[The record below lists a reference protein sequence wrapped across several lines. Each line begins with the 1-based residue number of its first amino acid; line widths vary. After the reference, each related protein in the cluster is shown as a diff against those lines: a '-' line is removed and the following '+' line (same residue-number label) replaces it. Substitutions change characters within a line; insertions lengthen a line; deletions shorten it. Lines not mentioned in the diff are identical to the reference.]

1 MSNQMPNN
9 HSEIR
14 DIEVLLVEDEPSI
27 WVVLRDWIK
36 SVFAGEYEVIFYPT
50 DEEHHRELCSLRGG
64 IGNAVR
70 EEIERRGKIIKH
82 RHLLQKVLKS
92 YEELGEIDR
101 KVEKNKADISSL
113 EENISSVKSELD
125 TLNDET
131 NAQPIKPN
139 ELEQIIASKRDELN
153 ELGEKLKKLN
163 KKNFARKKTETSH
176 QELKEAGLNLTES
189 EIKDFLQY
197 QRFSLAL
204 VDINLSES
212 SACNGLDIIRY
223 LSQNWACNGA
233 LIVSAY
239 RHDLSTPLDD
249 TIKTSARMTSLVDRI
264 VRDNLF
270 PRSRI
275 EEINKPENMDV
286 NEFKKNLDNRLY
298 TGFVKDLA
306 KDLIYLF
313 VERDENNCDS
323 IKQITIK
330 FLTIPTSVDIKISTS
345 KTYFKFLQK
354 LLNNLKAGNR
364 WISGEEYD
372 VLYSREYRTD
382 VGRNI
387 SFDIEKC
394 FEGVYG
400 NGFNNIFDG
409 LRNLMSLEEFKKEL
423 DAPSKDKLINIW
435 KGLLQTQIR
444 LDDEQLPAI
453 VSRYISGG
461 KYDQLII
468 TGTKTIGWRFSD
480 LVFIADPYYP
490 KS

>member
-1 MSNQMPNN
+1 MTNN
-9 HSEIR
+9 HSDIR
-14 DIEVLLVEDEPSI
+14 DIEVLLVEDELSI
-27 WVVLRDWIK
+27 WVVLRDWIQ

-50 DEEHHRELCSLRGG
+50 DEKHHGKLCSLRGG

-70 EEIERRGKIIKH
+70 EEIERRGKIIEH
-82 RHLLQKVLKS
+82 CHLFQKALKLN
-92 YEELGEIDR
+92 EELVEIDR
-101 KVEKNKADISSL
+101 TVEKNKEEISSL
-113 EENISSVKSELD
+113 VENISLVKGALD
-125 TLNDET
+125 ILNDRT
-131 NAQPIKPN
+131 NAKSLKSS
-139 ELEQIIASKRDELN
+139 ELEQMIASKEGELCEFEGELN
-153 ELGEKLKKLN
+153 KINN
-163 KKNFARKKTETSH
+163 KESARKEKTLH
-176 QELKEAGLNLTES
+176 QELKKTIEEIEKQTGLNFTES
-189 EIKDFLQY
+189 DVKDCLQY

-204 VDINLSES
+204 VDINLGES
-212 SACNGLDIIRY
+212 SSCNGLDIIGC
-223 LSQNWACNGA
+223 LSQNFACNGV

-239 RHDLSTPLDD
+239 RYDLSTPLDD

-298 TGFVKDLA
+298 TGFVKDLVR
-306 KDLIYLF
+306 DPIYLF
-313 VERDENNCDS
+313 VERDENNTDD

-330 FLTIPTSVDIKISTS
+330 FLTIPTSVDIKISTD
-345 KTYFKFLQK
+345 KTYFKFLQR
-354 LLNNLKAGNR
+354 LLNNLKAGNM

-372 VLYSREYRTD
+372 VLYNREYRTD

-387 SFDIEKC
+387 SSDMEKC

-480 LVFIADPYYP
+480 LVFIVDL
-490 KS
+490 